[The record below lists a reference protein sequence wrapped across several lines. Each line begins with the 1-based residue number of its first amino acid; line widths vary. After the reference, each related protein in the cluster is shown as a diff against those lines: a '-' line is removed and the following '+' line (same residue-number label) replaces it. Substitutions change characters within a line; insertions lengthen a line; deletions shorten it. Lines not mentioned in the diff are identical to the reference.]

1 MKKALGSRPGVFF
14 APERNAIALGDSRHA
29 APNSPAGAARGSY
42 LECMSE
48 IELPIFP
55 LPLVLFPGALQPLHI
70 FEPRYRD
77 LLRDCLAGDQRF
89 GLSLLA
95 PASGAEAM
103 PQPGDVG
110 CTARVQ
116 SHHPLPDGR
125 SNLLTVGEHRYVL
138 KELVE
143 HDRTYLVGRL
153 EVFHDVETAEA
164 DVAGITR
171 RVREQFSRIISSFDD
186 TGGMPGVSVH
196 PPEDPEGLSF
206 AVSAALD
213 LGLATKAQLLR
224 LTSTATRLERLHT
237 MLQPLVRDAAKR
249 TTMRKAAKRNGR
261 RHATTPSGE

>member
-1 MKKALGSRPGVFF
+1 
-14 APERNAIALGDSRHA
+14 
-29 APNSPAGAARGSY
+29 
-42 LECMSE
+42 MSD

-55 LPLVLFPGALQPLHI
+55 LPLVLFPGTLQPLHV

-77 LLRDCLAGDQRF
+77 LLRDCLAGDRRF
-89 GLSLLA
+89 GLSLLIPTPGTA
-95 PASGAEAM
+95 GV

-110 CTARVQ
+110 CTARIQ

-138 KELVE
+138 KELIE
-143 HDRTYLVGRL
+143 QDRTYFMGRL
-153 EVFHDVETAEA
+153 EFFRDSEISQA
-164 DVAGITR
+164 DIAGITR
-171 RVREQFSRIISSFDD
+171 RVREQFSRIISSFDH

-206 AVSAALD
+206 AVSAALELD
-213 LGLATKAQLLR
+213 LPTKAQLLR

-249 TTMRKAAKRNGR
+249 TKVLKAAKRNGR

>member
-1 MKKALGSRPGVFF
+1 M
-14 APERNAIALGDSRHA
+14 
-29 APNSPAGAARGSY
+29 
-42 LECMSE
+42 MSD

-55 LPLVLFPGALQPLHI
+55 LPLVLFPGVRQPLHV

-77 LLRDCLAGDQRF
+77 LLRDCLAGDRRF
-89 GLSLLA
+89 GLSLLIPTPGTA
-95 PASGAEAM
+95 GV

-110 CTARVQ
+110 CTARIQ

-125 SNLLTVGEHRYVL
+125 SNLLTVGENRYVL
-138 KELVE
+138 QRLVE
-143 HDRTYLVGRL
+143 RDCAYLVGRVQFL
-153 EVFHDVETAEA
+153 HDETAEA
-164 DVAGITR
+164 EFAGITR

-237 MLQPLVRDAAKR
+237 LLQPLVRDAAKR
-249 TTMRKAAKRNGR
+249 TTVRKAAKRNGR
-261 RHATTPSGE
+261 RHAPTCSGE